1 MITNVFEYLEYTAD
15 RYPDKTA
22 FADADKSVTFG
33 ELRDRAYAIADLI
46 HLRCGDIINRPI
58 GVYMYKGVDC
68 LIAFMGIVCSGN
80 FYSPID
86 RHSPAS
92 RIERIVETLDPVA
105 ILYNDEPYGNDKY
118 TDIGISSVDQT
129 KAVGLGSSLREK
141 AGVSKAD
148 QICNPDVSS
157 HNRPYYAGVIDTD
170 PLYVLFTSGSTGQP
184 KGVTISHRGVIDYAE
199 WLYDTFAFDENTV
212 FGNQAP
218 FYFDNSI
225 LDIYSTLRNGSTTY
239 IIPER
244 YFTFHNELFEY
255 MRSNQINTIFWV
267 PSALISVANGTILD
281 KGDNP
286 KLEKILFC
294 GEVMPNKQLNVWRRH
309 YKDALFANLYGPTEI
324 TDICTYF
331 IVDREFA
338 DDEPLPIGYPCHN
351 TDIIVLNDKDELVT
365 SPGEKGELCVR
376 GTCLSMGYYK
386 DYEKTDKA
394 FVQNPLNSAY
404 YEKIYRTGDIVE
416 YNEEGALMYLSRKDF
431 QIKHQGHRIELG
443 EIDTAGGAIDGIDSC
458 VTLYDDEAK
467 QIIFLYVSDKDI
479 TDKEVYRELKSAV
492 PGYMLPA
499 KIRRLDSMPLNVNGK
514 IDRAALRETIRSGS
528 HAD

>member
-1 MITNVFEYLEYTAD
+1 MITNVFQYLEYTAD
-15 RYPDKTA
+15 RHPGKIA

-46 HLRCGDIINRPI
+46 HKACGDIINRPI

-105 ILYNDEPYGNDKY
+105 ILYNDEPYGNDRY
-118 TDIGISSVDQT
+118 AQIDINTAT
-129 KAVGLGSSLREK
+129 KPVSLPK
-141 AGVSKAD
+141 
-148 QICNPDVSS
+148 
-157 HNRPYYAGVIDTD
+157 RPYYSDVIDTD

-184 KGVTISHRGVIDYAE
+184 KGVTICHRGVIDYAE

-255 MRSNQINTIFWV
+255 MRSNRINTIFWV

-324 TDICTYF
+324 TDVCTYY
-331 IVDREFA
+331 IVDREFS
-338 DDEPLPIGYPCHN
+338 DDELLPIGYPCRN
-351 TDIIVLNDKDELVT
+351 TGIIVLNDKDELVT
-365 SPGEKGELCVR
+365 TYGEKGELCVR
-376 GTCLSMGYYK
+376 GTCLSMGYYR

-404 YEKIYRTGDIVE
+404 HEKIYRTGDIVE
-416 YNEEGALMYLSRKDF
+416 YNDEGALMYLSRKDF

-443 EIDTAGGAIDGIDSC
+443 EIDTAGGAIDRIDSC

-467 QIIFLYVSDKDI
+467 QIIFFYVSDKDI
-479 TDKEVYRELKSAV
+479 TDKEVYRELKSSV

-499 KIRRLDSMPLNVNGK
+499 KIHRLDAMPLNVNGK
-514 IDRAALRETIRSGS
+514 IDRVALKETIRSGL